1 MSLMTRREAIA
12 VGAGA
17 VGAAIQG
24 ESAQAAAQGPAVR
37 NGRLKQ
43 SVSRWPYGDVP
54 FRDFCQAVRDMGLEA
69 IDLAAA

>member
-12 VGAGA
+12 VAPVPWVRPYRA
-17 VGAAIQG
+17 NPRRRQP
-24 ESAQAAAQGPAVR
+24 QGPAVR